1 MARKKSIEELQ
12 ARTAKLQEQLKQ
24 AKAEERK
31 AKQLEKAK
39 RKKEERE
46 REIQEALELIEVS
59 KHLNINITNENGERE
74 SISIYERL
82 KRALYK

>member
-1 MARKKSIEELQ
+1 MAKKKSIEELQ

-31 AKQLEKAK
+31 ARQLEEAK
-39 RKKEERE
+39 RKKEEYE
-46 REIQEALELIEVS
+46 RAVKEALELIEVS
-59 KHLNINITNENGERE
+59 KHLNINVTNENGERE

-82 KRALYK
+82 KRALQK

>member
-31 AKQLEKAK
+31 AKQLEEAK

-46 REIQEALELIEVS
+46 KEMQEALKLIDIS
-59 KHLNINITNENGERE
+59 KRLNINVTNENGERE

-82 KRALYK
+82 RKEL

>member
-31 AKQLEKAK
+31 ARQLEEAK
-39 RKKEERE
+39 RKKEEHE
-46 REIQEALELIEVS
+46 RAVQEALQLIEIS
-59 KHLNINITNENGERE
+59 KKVTITGHNENGEKE
-74 SISIYERL
+74 VITVYEFL
-82 KRALYK
+82 KRNCK